1 VLVKGF
7 NATSIDELIH
17 EAEITKSGFFYHFKD
32 KNELAFVLVERYVQ
46 ADREI
51 LDSLFARARELHDD
65 PLHQFLIGLKLFSE
79 MMDDLPKGHPGC
91 LVASVVYQERL
102 FDSKVHELNKESL
115 LIWRRR
121 FRDALNEIAAIY
133 PPKDDVNLDDV
144 ADMVTSTVEGGIVL
158 SKALQDPKQLGNQL
172 MLFRSYIKLLFTPTV
187 T

>member
-1 VLVKGF
+1 
-7 NATSIDELIH
+7 
-17 EAEITKSGFFYHFKD
+17 
-32 KNELAFVLVERYVQ
+32 
-46 ADREI
+46 
-51 LDSLFARARELHDD
+51 
-65 PLHQFLIGLKLFSE
+65 
-79 MMDDLPKGHPGC
+79 MDDLPKGHPGC